1 MSLTYDTL
9 NSITRELA
17 IVTQDNVLTSIP
29 LVKYLT
35 QHKLGQVDGQYIEAL
50 TRYAVPNLTVW
61 DGDADLVPAETETTT
76 KARYSWAYA
85 YTAQTISR
93 NHWLAAKQKGERAI
107 IGLAKDKM
115 QAMEDG
121 IKLGLDDELFTEYD
135 TPTHTFNSLVD
146 IVKATDP
153 THQAS
158 GLGGIKISE
167 APWWE
172 ANVLAYDDSK
182 GDIRWHMQKMLRL
195 CSRIGTKPD
204 LIMTT
209 GDIIDLYGD
218 EIYSK
223 EGILSQK
230 SIEWGFPNVI
240 PFAGGIPVTDDDN
253 ATSGCMYFLNSNY
266 LSLVVHPDDFFQ
278 VSDWRET
285 STTDLNLIAHIT
297 LTAQLITSARRGL
310 GIITGIS

>member
-1 MSLTYDTL
+1 MPLTYDTL

-35 QHKLGQVDGQYIEAL
+35 QNKLGQVDGQYIEAL

-61 DGDADLVPAETETTT
+61 DGDDALSPATTETTT

-85 YTAQTISR
+85 YTAEVINR
-93 NHWLAAKQKGERAI
+93 KHWLAAKQKGERAI

-121 IKLGLDDELFTEYD
+121 IKLGFDKELFTEYD

-153 THQAS
+153 THQAG
-158 GLGGIKISE
+158 GLGGIKVDD
-167 APWWE
+167 AAWWK
-172 ANVLAYDDSK
+172 ANVLAYNAAN
-182 GDIRWHMQKMLRL
+182 GDLRWHMQKMLRL
-195 CSRIGTKPD
+195 CGKIGTKPD

-209 GDIIDLYGD
+209 GDIIDKYGG

-253 ATSGCMYFLNSNY
+253 ATARCMYFLNSNI

-278 VSDWRET
+278 VSDWQET